1 MSFLSRKKATIIN
14 NNNTD
19 KPSQAGVVD
28 FKSTSVGLI
37 PLMSEKSTRLNG
49 LGQYTFIV
57 NAKVSK
63 IEVKKAIERAYGVRV
78 VGVNSVRLPRKNV
91 TRGRVHG
98 TTKIRHHMIVRLA
111 KGQTLQ
117 STKAV

>member
-1 MSFLSRKKATIIN
+1 MAFLSRKKTTIIN
-14 NNNTD
+14 NSNTD
-19 KPSQAGVVD
+19 KPAQAGAVD
-28 FKSTSVGLI
+28 FKPTSISLI
-37 PLMSEKSTRLNG
+37 PLVSEKSTRLNN

-57 NAKVSK
+57 NARVSK

-78 VGVNSVRLPRKNV
+78 IGVNSVRLPRKNV
-91 TRGRVHG
+91 SRGRVHG
-98 TTKIRHHMIVRLA
+98 TTKIRHHMVVRLV

>member
-1 MSFLSRKKATIIN
+1 MAFLSRKKTTIIN
-14 NNNTD
+14 NSNAD
-19 KPSQAGVVD
+19 KPSQAGMVD

-37 PLMSEKSTRLNG
+37 PLVSEKSTRLNS

-91 TRGRVHG
+91 SRGRVHG
-98 TTKIRHHMIVRLA
+98 TTKVRHHMVVRLA